1 MSIFWKQF
9 ISSFLIIVL
18 VLFIFTFLVIGEL
31 NKYDKSLT
39 KERLLTAA
47 NLSTQVLKPSLENPT
62 IDKVQS
68 VVSSLGENTGVRITV
83 IDENGVVL
91 GDSKK
96 NPVKWKTIRRDLKLN
111 RLLITR

>member
-18 VLFIFTFLVIGEL
+18 VLFIFTFLIISEL

-47 NLSTQVLKPSLENPT
+47 NLSTEVLIPTLENPN
-62 IDKVQS
+62 IDDVQS
-68 VVSSLGENTGVRITV
+68 VVSALGEKTGVRITV
-83 IDENGVVL
+83 IDDEGIVL
-91 GDSKK
+91 GDSTK
-96 NPVKWKTIRRDLKLN
+96 NLACDNSRRA
-111 RLLITR
+111 